1 MLHRFR
7 ELEIN
12 PNMYLLNWLMALY
25 TKSLP
30 LDLVRSLRLA
40 SILAQRNRS
49 ARMPIALSC
58 PRHALTARVRDG
70 CIVHACAPQASGGI
84 ADRLGCA

>member
-1 MLHRFR
+1 MPSVSAAHSSKDQPDACNPHRFR

-30 LDLVRSLRLA
+30 LDLVRSCLLA
-40 SILAQRNRS
+40 STL
-49 ARMPIALSC
+49 
-58 PRHALTARVRDG
+58 RHATDPIR
-70 CIVHACAPQASGGI
+70 VHA
-84 ADRLGCA
+84 DRALVPSPCPYGARGYATAA